1 MNLVTNLVYIFVCF
15 VMLFYVHIIYTH
27 VPVNGWNSK
36 LYKLDKWCS
45 NGRDSGFQSP
55 SLQFLTIILKIK
67 DYLSFLEVLNVLDD
81 PDFPDVLD
89 VS

>member
-1 MNLVTNLVYIFVCF
+1 MT
-15 VMLFYVHIIYTH
+15 
-27 VPVNGWNSK
+27 K
-36 LYKLDKWCS
+36 
-45 NGRDSGFQSP
+45 GRDSGFQSP